1 MGEGRWEGVLV
12 SFYSLQL
19 PLALFIFL
27 LLPSTSLSQAQQPD
41 EGRFLR
47 GVLSLPE
54 SCFHNGVQATCT
66 FILTCLIR
74 GGTPINKCGG
84 GYIYTCCVPTVASV
98 RSDAVRHINIF
109 KREPTALNNPGQPV
123 SNFVHP
129 PSPFAVGRPRSP
141 PHRRPRPYFSQR
153 PWGLNHIPVRVGPV
167 SNPSRQ
173 QLQQA
178 SSGDRR
184 LQIPHTR
191 VNEPGCGI
199 PRISHF
205 SKRIIGG
212 NEASFGEFPWQ
223 AHIRISG
230 YQCGGV
236 LVNHFFVATAAHCVH
251 KARLNQITVHLGEY
265 DTKDTGDYHEP
276 LPKETFSVVEKR
288 IHPSFKYMLTQP
300 DRYDIAVLQLNRPV
314 VYRENILPICLPD
327 PSEDFIGDVGIVAGW
342 GKTDNSFGKT
352 GTNILRKVLVPII
365 GNDECLRWHHL
376 KGIDVKLHFEMF
388 CAGHSQG
395 KRDACLGD
403 SGGPLVVNRGGRWF
417 LAGITSAGFG
427 CAVDHQP
434 GIYHRVAVTS
444 AWVVGS
450 VRS

>member
-1 MGEGRWEGVLV
+1 MGEGRWEGVLA

-19 PLALFIFL
+19 PLTLFILL
-27 LLPSTSLSQAQQPD
+27 LLPSTSLSQEQQPE

-74 GGTPINKCGG
+74 GGKPINKCGG

-109 KREPTALNNPGQPV
+109 KREPTALNNP
-123 SNFVHP
+123 
-129 PSPFAVGRPRSP
+129 
-141 PHRRPRPYFSQR
+141 
-153 PWGLNHIPVRVGPV
+153 VRVGPV
-167 SNPSRQ
+167 TNPSRQ

-178 SSGDRR
+178 TSSGDRR

-191 VNEPGCGI
+191 VNEAGCGI

-276 LPKETFSVVEKR
+276 LPKETFSVLEKR

-300 DRYDIAVLQLNRPV
+300 DRYDIAVLRLNRPV